1 MSQQAVE
8 RALRVDDLSFTD
20 LLRIALEEIP
30 GASGGRWTLHGPVD
44 PGITLLERSAWELE
58 QRLFSAEQV
67 TDEMVRASLRLLGL
81 GEPGATTCAR
91 TVLCLHAGAGSETGS
106 GAGSATAA
114 GRTDVPAGSVFA
126 LRRDPGGRRCAL
138 TEPVTVLPV
147 GPFEAAG
154 RLFGV
159 GDRLEL
165 THRHQGQPLA
175 SATLSLLLDLAAAPG
190 VPPSWSP
197 EAVEVPPP
205 ATLRWT
211 AVGPDG
217 SESPVAVTD
226 TTGGLR
232 RSGLLRLEWPVVWD
246 TPGSDHCRLRV
257 EVVGGGYPDP
267 VRVLGVHPNAVP
279 AEHRVSQTR
288 DVTDQLAALPPL
300 PGGRVRLPGTANRLL
315 DGAGGVTLDVTEP
328 SQEPVRWTAVASWTG
343 TGPRDRVFV
352 VDRERGEL
360 QLGDGRA
367 GRILRVGE
375 ETAAVARFAT
385 GGGDAGNLGK
395 GGDWIRED
403 GPGVAT
409 NPVPVEG
416 GHEAEDVAAAAL
428 RAAADLD
435 VADRTVTLEDVRRL
449 TLTTPGVGLER
460 AHPSLG
466 LHPDFPCVP
475 IPSAVSV
482 TVVPHAD
489 RSGDPAAWI
498 ADPVPDDGMLAAVR
512 ARLGRGRLVGQEVFV
527 LPPVYREVRVAAT
540 VTRSALSPVLEGR
553 LERAIRRFLDALEGG
568 SEGQGWD
575 FGGPVRPSALMG
587 VLARELGPESTVTGV
602 EVTLDDEATN
612 ACDDVSIGERE
623 LVRFAGLV
631 VTWVDADPVGGGLR

>member
-1 MSQQAVE
+1 MSEQAVE
-8 RALRVDDLSFTD
+8 QALRVDDLSFTD

-44 PGITLLERSAWELE
+44 PGITLLERFAWELE

-81 GEPGATTCAR
+81 GEPAATTCAR
-91 TVLCLHAGAGSETGS
+91 TVLCLDAGAGSGTG
-106 GAGSATAA
+106 AAT
-114 GRTDVPAGSVFA
+114 GDDRVDVPAGSVFA

-138 TEPVTVLPV
+138 TEPLTVLPL
-147 GPFEAAG
+147 GPFEAEG

-165 THRHQGQPLA
+165 THRHQGPPIA

-197 EAVEVPPP
+197 GAVEVPPP

-211 AVGPDG
+211 AAGPDG
-217 SESPVAVTD
+217 SESPVTVAD

-232 RSGLLRLEWPVVWD
+232 RSGLLRLEWPAVWN
-246 TPGSDHCRLRV
+246 TPGGDRCRLRV
-257 EVVGGGYPDP
+257 EVVSGGYPDP

-279 AEHRVSQTR
+279 AEDRVPQTR
-288 DVTDQLAALPPL
+288 DVTGQIAGLPPL
-300 PGGRVRLPGTANRLL
+300 PGSRVRLPGTASRLL
-315 DGAGGVTLDVTEP
+315 DGAGEVTLDVTEP
-328 SQEPVRWTAVASWTG
+328 SQEPVRWTAVASWIG

-360 QLGDGRA
+360 RFGDGRA

-375 ETAAVARFAT
+375 ETAAVATFAT
-385 GGGDAGNLGK
+385 GGGGAGNLGK
-395 GGDWIRED
+395 GGEWIRED
-403 GPGVAT
+403 GPGAAT

-416 GHEAEDVAAAAL
+416 GREAEGVAAAGL
-428 RAAADLD
+428 RAADDLD
-435 VADRTVTLEDVRRL
+435 VADRTVTLEDIRRL
-449 TLTTPGVGLER
+449 ALATPGVGLER

-466 LHPDFPCVP
+466 LHPDFPGVP

-489 RSGDPAAWI
+489 RSGDPAAWT
-498 ADPVPDDGMLAAVR
+498 ADPVPDHGMLGAVR
-512 ARLGRGRLVGQEVFV
+512 ARLARARLVGQEVFV
-527 LPPVYREVRVAAT
+527 LAPVYREVRVAAT

-553 LERAIRRFLDALEGG
+553 LERALRRFLDALQGG
-568 SEGQGWD
+568 AEGQGWD

-587 VLARELGPESTVTGV
+587 VLARELGPESTVTKV
-602 EVTLDDEATN
+602 EVTLDDQAFG
-612 ACDDVSIGERE
+612 CDDVRIGERE
-623 LVRFAGLV
+623 FVLFGGLV

>member
-1 MSQQAVE
+1 MSEQKLEQG
-8 RALRVDDLSFTD
+8 LRVDDLSFTD

-44 PGITLLERSAWELE
+44 PGITLLERFAWELE

-81 GEPGATTCAR
+81 DGPAATACAR
-91 TVLCLHAGAGSETGS
+91 TVVCLNAGTDAAS
-106 GAGSATAA
+106 G
-114 GRTDVPAGSVFA
+114 RVDVPAGSVFA
-126 LRRDPGGRRCAL
+126 LGRDPGGRRCAS

-147 GPFEAAG
+147 GPFEAEG
-154 RLFGV
+154 RPFRT

-165 THRHQGQPLA
+165 THRHQGPPLT

-197 EAVEVPPP
+197 ESVDVPPP
-205 ATLRWT
+205 AVLRWT

-217 SESPVAVTD
+217 SESSATVAD

-232 RSGLLRLEWPVVWD
+232 RSGLVRLEWPAVWN
-246 TPGSDHCRLRV
+246 RLGAGRCLLRA
-257 EVVGGGYPDP
+257 EVVSGGYPEP

-279 AEHRVSQTR
+279 AEDRVPQTR
-288 DVTDQLAALPPL
+288 DMTDRLAALPPL
-300 PGGRVRLPGTANRLL
+300 PGGRLRLPGTAGRLL
-315 DGAGGVTLDVTEP
+315 DGAGEVTLDVAEP
-328 SQEPVRWTAVASWTG
+328 GQEPVRWTSVASWTG

-360 QLGDGRA
+360 RFGDGRA

-375 ETAAVARFAT
+375 ETTAVAAFAT
-385 GGGDAGNLGK
+385 GGGDAGNLGR
-395 GGDWIRED
+395 GGEWVREE
-403 GPGVAT
+403 GSERAT

-416 GHEAEDVAAAAL
+416 GRDPEGVAAAGV
-428 RAAADLD
+428 RAADDLSA
-435 VADRTVTLEDVRRL
+435 ADRTVTLDDIRRL
-449 TLTTPGVGLER
+449 ALATPGVGLER
-460 AHPSLG
+460 AHPSPG

-475 IPSAVSV
+475 VPSAVSV

-489 RSGDPAAWI
+489 RSGDPTGWT
-498 ADPVPDDGMLAAVR
+498 ADPVPDGGTLAAVR
-512 ARLGRGRLVGQEVFV
+512 AQVGAGRLVGQEMFV
-527 LPPVYREVRVAAT
+527 LPPVYRSVRVAAT

-553 LERAIRRFLDALEGG
+553 LERALRRFLDALQGG
-568 SEGQGWD
+568 AEGQGWD

-587 VLARELGPESTVTGV
+587 VLARELGPESTVTRV
-602 EVTLDDEATN
+602 EVTLDDAAPST
-612 ACDDVSIGERE
+612 CDDVRIGERE

-631 VTWVDADPVGGGLR
+631 VTWVDAAPAGGGLR